1 LSFRDAVSIL
11 SYFPHS
17 INFLWLY
24 NKIDDWYFP
33 VVSDEETSLI
43 LALVSTSV
51 KDSPRMRA
59 VGGYLAT
66 GPISSYS
73 HASPSLSHIAE
84 YPVALEISLPLRI

>member
-51 KDSPRMRA
+51 KDSPRMRCR
-59 VGGYLAT
+59 
-66 GPISSYS
+66 
-73 HASPSLSHIAE
+73 
-84 YPVALEISLPLRI
+84 RIFGHWPNQQLQPC